1 MLSEEEIMFFA
12 NQYNLVGDKEAIIAY
27 TTAIIDNKDQE
38 IARLHEI
45 IKDQRDMLREK

>member
-1 MLSEEEIMFFA
+1 MSEEEIMFLA
-12 NQYNLVGDKEAIIAY
+12 NRFDISGDKEAILGYAA
-27 TTAIIDNKDQE
+27 AIIDDKDQE

>member
-12 NQYNLVGDKEAIIAY
+12 NQFDISGDKEAILGYAA
-27 TTAIIDNKDQE
+27 AIIDNKDQE

>member
-1 MLSEEEIMFFA
+1 MSEEEIMFLA
-12 NQYNLVGDKEAIIAY
+12 NQFDISGDKEAIIGYA
-27 TTAIIDNKDQE
+27 TTIIDIKDQE